1 MTQKF
6 SSAIR
11 AISLAAGAF
20 CLASSALAV
29 PTYGNIVSPPGVI
42 FGSGNVNGNFTINIA
57 NNVEVALRAKNRY
70 SGATVDGSDGTY
82 NVEGGACGLL
92 PCGGA
97 TSAFRAKW
105 NYEFAVNV
113 RADGTGSDL
122 SAYEI
127 ELMVDT
133 DPTSGVVPNT
143 LNVITNWG
151 DNSFWNGTARRN
163 GTPGQPG
170 PIAGEFALQ
179 QSANPFFPNSGFGFV
194 PADGLYDLTL
204 SVYQTVGTARLL
216 RSSVTT
222 QLQVPEP
229 GSLALTAAALAAAL
243 VVRRRRT
250 A

>member
-1 MTQKF
+1 M
-6 SSAIR
+6 
-11 AISLAAGAF
+11 
-20 CLASSALAV
+20 
-29 PTYGNIVSPPGVI
+29 
-42 FGSGNVNGNFTINIA
+42 
-57 NNVEVALRAKNRY
+57 
-70 SGATVDGSDGTY
+70 
-82 NVEGGACGLL
+82 
-92 PCGGA
+92 
-97 TSAFRAKW
+97 
-105 NYEFAVNV
+105 
-113 RADGTGSDL
+113 
-122 SAYEI
+122 
-127 ELMVDT
+127 
-133 DPTSGVVPNT
+133 
-143 LNVITNWG
+143 ITNWG
-151 DNSFWNGTARRN
+151 DNSFWNGTARRD
-163 GTPGQPG
+163 GTAAAPGPG